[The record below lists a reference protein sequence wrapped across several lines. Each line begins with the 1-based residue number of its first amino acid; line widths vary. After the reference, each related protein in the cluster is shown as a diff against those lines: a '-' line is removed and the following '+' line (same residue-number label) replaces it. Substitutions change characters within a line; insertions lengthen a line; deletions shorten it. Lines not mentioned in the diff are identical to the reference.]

1 MTDKDVAERSAHLAQ
16 QLCGFGLDARPY
28 VKPPL
33 ATEIFTVNIETRQI
47 RPWAGRANV
56 TVSGDAKRRQAVVN
70 VAERDREITRD
81 LHVPRVDVSSDDLA
95 EAQRSDI
102 IRRFPVFVPN
112 GQLVEYSVLSRRSS
126 WCRIRATLRA
136 PKTSFSLLM
145 GFDEVRQFIAA
156 LPGRALTVEEAHRL
170 LRPNVSRRARRQGEW
185 FFDPATADERARIVA
200 AQHRGAMA
208 IVQAL
213 ERGSS
218 HRASVLRVGND
229 LFAIGT
235 VIDGRVK
242 HHKPLVLDDW
252 HRVIRNAELE
262 APTAGAGRT
271 MWD

>member
-1 MTDKDVAERSAHLAQ
+1 MTDKDVAERSSHLAQ
-16 QLCGFGLDARPY
+16 RLCGFGLDARPY
-28 VKPPL
+28 LRPPL

-70 VAERDREITRD
+70 VAEGDREITRD
-81 LHVPRVDVSSDDLA
+81 LEVPRVGAFDDLT
-95 EAQRSDI
+95 EAQRSEI

-112 GQLVEYSVLSRRSS
+112 GQLVEYSILSRRSS
-126 WCRIRATLRA
+126 WCRIRATVRA
-136 PKTSFSLLM
+136 PKASFSLLM
-145 GFDEVRQFIAA
+145 GFDEIRQFIAA
-156 LPGRALTVEEAHRL
+156 LPARASTVEEAHRL
-170 LRPNVSRRARRQGEW
+170 LRPNVSRDARRQGEW
-185 FFDPATADERARIVA
+185 FFDPATADERARIVRA
-200 AQHRGAMA
+200 LHRGAMA
-208 IVQAL
+208 IVQPL

-218 HRASVLRVGND
+218 HRSSVLRVGND
-229 LFAIGT
+229 LFAIGS

-262 APTAGAGRT
+262 APTAGRRT